1 MALKTI
7 PKPSE
12 TSIATMPHNEERRA
26 QAVVKTGLVDAP
38 NSDLFQIYCDL
49 TRDLTGLSKLSLVFL
64 TVSHNAPWQAQVLT
78 MIMKLELLLIGQ
90 NGMCVPMCWT
100 QNFNSRRFL

>member
-26 QAVVKTGLVDAP
+26 QAVVKTGLIDAP
-38 NSDLFQIYCDL
+38 NADLFQIYCDL
-49 TRDLTGLSKLSLVFL
+49 ARDLTGFEQAKFSLFDGESQCSMAGSGVDDNYE
-64 TVSHNAPWQAQVLT
+64 VAN
-78 MIMKLELLLIGQ
+78 LL
-90 NGMCVPMCWT
+90 
-100 QNFNSRRFL
+100 